1 MLSSLLLPAIRS
13 RLVLGSFLT
22 VWNVVIG
29 ERLVPGTL
37 PLPAGKSRL
46 VLGSF
51 PAKGQLLLPRRPVVR
66 LAACLRLCESLS
78 SLKKQ
83 IVMILDDVTHPLLL
97 LLFLI

>member
-1 MLSSLLLPAIRS
+1 MPSSLLLPAVRS

-37 PLPAGKSRL
+37 PLPAGRSRL

-51 PAKGQLLLPRRPVVR
+51 PAKG
-66 LAACLRLCESLS
+66 
-78 SLKKQ
+78 
-83 IVMILDDVTHPLLL
+83 
-97 LLFLI
+97 